1 MKKIVATIALAATMS
16 TGLAVGAAAASAA
29 PADGQCVKAGLAT
42 LKSLGAIPAAA
53 KGQVDYSDFADSA
66 NGPIRRDLPAG
77 SNLPLNEVIRLHQ
90 TAPELFAWC
99 D

>member
-1 MKKIVATIALAATMS
+1 MKKTLATIALAATMS
-16 TGLAVGAAAASAA
+16 TGLAVGATAASAA

-53 KGQVDYSDFADSA
+53 KGQVDYSAFADPTD
-66 NGPIRRDLPAG
+66 GPIRLELPQG
-77 SNLPLNEVIRLHQ
+77 SNLPLNQVIRLHQ
-90 TAPELFAWC
+90 TNPELFAWC